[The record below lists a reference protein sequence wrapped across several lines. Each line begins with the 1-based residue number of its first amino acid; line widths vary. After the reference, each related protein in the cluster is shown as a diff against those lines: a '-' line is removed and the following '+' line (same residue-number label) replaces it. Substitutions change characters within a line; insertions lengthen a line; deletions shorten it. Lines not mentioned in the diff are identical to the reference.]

1 MLVTFMHDN
10 NFIIIVLKA
19 RKSDKNDKNKK
30 KVKMSIILLYPQVV
44 SVSSVV
50 VCGTKSLLVYS

>member
-1 MLVTFMHDN
+1 MILYMY
-10 NFIIIVLKA
+10 IVLKE

-30 KVKMSIILLYPQVV
+30 KVKMIYPQVV